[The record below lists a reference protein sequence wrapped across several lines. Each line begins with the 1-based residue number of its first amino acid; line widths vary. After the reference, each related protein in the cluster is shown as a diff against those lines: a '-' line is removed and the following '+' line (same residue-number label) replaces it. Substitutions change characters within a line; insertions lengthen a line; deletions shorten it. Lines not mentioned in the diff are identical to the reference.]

1 MNIVIFSAIVGGFL
15 GGYFL
20 KKYMK
25 EKRKN
30 A

>member
-15 GGYFL
+15 GGYFIEKY
-20 KKYMK
+20 KK
-25 EKRKN
+25 EIRKN